1 MEDKPDKAIFFPIFH
16 TQGMESKLKPVI
28 FFFSQYM
35 KTLKSYLN
43 FSPEILDIF
52 RK

>member
-28 FFFSQYM
+28 FFFFPVHEN
-35 KTLKSYLN
+35 T
-43 FSPEILDIF
+43 EILSKFQSRNF
-52 RK
+52 RHF